1 MGLDLLLSFNQEDC
15 RKDKEPA
22 GYRGKADI
30 AEEVPEK
37 DEQRYQGE
45 AKPSCPA
52 PGFFADSHGLAPGKS
67 PHSKMASLPVQGCS
81 SRHFT

>member
-37 DEQRYQGE
+37 DEQRYQGK
-45 AKPSCPA
+45 ATPTRPA
-52 PGFFADSHGLAPGKS
+52 PGFVADSADSHGSTPGKW
-67 PHSKMASLPVQGCS
+67 PH
-81 SRHFT
+81 